1 MAASPFP
8 SGFLWGGATAAN
20 QLEGAYDKGGKG
32 LSIQDVM
39 PRGIVGPRTQRPTP
53 DNLKLVAVDFY
64 NRYAEDIALF
74 AEVGFTVFRLSI
86 AWSRIF
92 PNGDDETP
100 NEEGLAFYDAVFDEL
115 AKHGIEPL
123 VTLSHDPGRLVPGR
137 GLTRA
142 VTSLVPWDRTVDPA
156 GTRTCTDRSGDVTW

>member
-1 MAASPFP
+1 
-8 SGFLWGGATAAN
+8 
-20 QLEGAYDKGGKG
+20 
-32 LSIQDVM
+32 
-39 PRGIVGPRTQRPTP
+39 
-53 DNLKLVAVDFY
+53 
-64 NRYAEDIALF
+64 
-74 AEVGFTVFRLSI
+74 VGFTVFRLSI

-137 GLTRA
+137 LVPGRLVPGRGLTRA
-142 VTSLVPWDRTVDPA
+142 VTGLVPWDRTVDPA